1 MAGKLEKAVEIY
13 RSLGYEETDF
23 EDILNLGTGSSEEQ
37 KIAREGLKSGEW
49 LEFKQLSENTYGFVP
64 VVDVDLGKL
73 AIFAIRV
80 GVDAK
85 RAAHVLRQGSEV
97 ALKAV
102 EARGETYA
110 MNFIK
115 AACTSNRRI
124 WEHSLSVLGTLALN
138 LVHQM
143 NLDIPESVEYM
154 KDWAAVAAM
163 VLGSERKEQNFDEG
177 FAPAKEDIIRRFME
191 HIEMG
196 ISVNVP
202 STGPFSKV
210 LIWGVENNVLTK
222 EAAMEQVFYALNI
235 AQRPGDRKEL
245 MNVLEQIGLTDDDI
259 RSRTETII
267 PLLGLGETALLERFA
282 PVLIE
287 SASEDLLYQVLI
299 SCSFA
304 KVKKIKKLILNA
316 TLKREKPK
324 SAKEYEEWLLLYKQD
339 EDKSISKLADSLEK
353 AWGLELEKEDVKEE
367 VQGLWRETPKLWEL
381 PEFEIGEI
389 SSEALTDLV
398 AVISKRKEC
407 VEDITFE
414 RFIAM
419 ANNIAY
425 KKPDEAKMS
434 LAGIPNND
442 SSGIWALGRWAKN
455 IENNICPDSMR
466 KVWSGENEALKI
478 VYGELLYTRNIV
490 LFASIDKWPCLLSTP
505 SYEDL
510 SIGLSDLVNRLLIY
524 KNENLSYVSEPDLQ
538 LALTRLDIDSVTE
551 KDVKEY
557 LEKLNDINLKIL
569 LPSGELLRD
578 EYGNDISVGEII
590 VEYLKDPYIEPEF
603 IPGKTSSWKVELDMP
618 KSLKALP
625 NRFSYSNDSMF
636 SMFPTWGDYAL
647 TAVHRDCEVYHGQ
660 GIILRQIARRR
671 KPITK
676 GALMNWLAIESNLSD
691 ENAEDV
697 INATQEAWE
706 RGLLLPD
713 TADISYLDWNGDTP
727 SNLASM
733 ALSME
738 CMAKDGML
746 SVVWQAAC
754 DTVEVSLGA
763 PRMLTGTAEVVKFLR
778 DYLDEVIIAVQN
790 KFAPNSVL
798 EMKAVKNLAAKS
810 GASKAVGYAKE
821 IVNKLKSFDTEIIKE
836 PENSEEASDTPIS
849 KNDFDE
855 VWVTLPEPKTLIPDN
870 VSMSVKAVEIRK
882 NEKVFQFNL
891 NLPDVPEYEYQVT
904 IAGWIYGLRNEGQ
917 VSAFKANHNG
927 EIIDEEE
934 KSVWLHYD
942 NIKKKIVV
950 SRFRNWRNEE
960 NGPLKGEPTPYS
972 KVLLTIAVALLAQD
986 GEGIYG
992 AKSLAKELIKSG
1004 ELNVNTLR
1012 DITRELLLHEDI
1024 SPAKLVRVV
1033 EKEREL
1039 LSVFWVM
1046 LSECIKYAGA
1056 KTVKDNKPPVW
1067 INRIL
1072 DICIYYA
1079 DYLKEA
1085 AGRGFISAK
1094 DAKWQGLLEIANSSA
1109 KSAAIKKAKIL
1120 VKILGLRE

>member
-1 MAGKLEKAVEIY
+1 MSSKLEKAVEIY

-37 KIAREGLKSGEW
+37 KIAREGLKAGEW
-49 LEFKQLSENTYGFVP
+49 LEIKQLSENTYGFVP

-80 GVDAK
+80 GVDTK
-85 RAAHVLRQGSEV
+85 RAAHILRQGSEV
-97 ALKAV
+97 ALKAI
-102 EARGETYA
+102 ESRGETYA

-124 WEHSLSVLGTLALN
+124 WEHSLSVLGTLAIN

-154 KDWAAVAAM
+154 KDWAAAAAT

-222 EAAMEQVFYALNI
+222 EATMEQVFYALNI

-304 KVKKIKKLILNA
+304 KVKKIKKMILNA
-316 TLKREKPK
+316 ALKREKPK

-367 VQGLWRETPKLWEL
+367 LQGLWRETPKLWEL

-389 SSEALTDLV
+389 SPEALTDLV
-398 AVISKRKEC
+398 AVISERKEC

-414 RFIAM
+414 RLIAM

-425 KKPDEAKMS
+425 KNPNEAKMS
-434 LAGIPNND
+434 LAGISNND
-442 SSGIWALGRWAKN
+442 SSGILALGIWAKN
-455 IENNICPDSMR
+455 QENNIYPDRMR
-466 KVWSGENEALKI
+466 EVWDGEKQVLRI
-478 VYGELLYTRNIV
+478 VYGELLYTRRLV

-557 LEKLNDINLKIL
+557 IEKLNDINLKIL
-569 LPSGELLRD
+569 LPSGELLQD
-578 EYGNDISVGEII
+578 ECGNDISAGEII

-603 IPGKTSSWKVELDMP
+603 IPGKTSCWKVELDMP

-625 NRFSYSNDSMF
+625 NRFSYRNDSMF

-660 GIILRQIARRR
+660 GVILRQIARRR

-763 PRMLTGTAEVVKFLR
+763 PRMLTGTVEVVKFLR

-810 GASKAVGYAKE
+810 GASKAVDYAKE

-960 NGPLKGEPTPYS
+960 NGPLKGESTPYS
-972 KVLLTIAVALLAQD
+972 KTLLTIAVALLAQD
-986 GEGIYG
+986 GESIYG
-992 AKSLAKELIKSG
+992 AKSLTKELVKTG

-1085 AGRGFISAK
+1085 AGRGFIPAK
-1094 DAKWQGLLEIANSSA
+1094 VAKWQGLLEIANSTA
-1109 KSAAIKKAKIL
+1109 KSTAIKKAKSL
-1120 VKILGLRE
+1120 AKIFGIA

>member
-1 MAGKLEKAVEIY
+1 M
-13 RSLGYEETDF
+13 
-23 EDILNLGTGSSEEQ
+23 
-37 KIAREGLKSGEW
+37 
-49 LEFKQLSENTYGFVP
+49 
-64 VVDVDLGKL
+64 
-73 AIFAIRV
+73 
-80 GVDAK
+80 
-85 RAAHVLRQGSEV
+85 
-97 ALKAV
+97 
-102 EARGETYA
+102 
-110 MNFIK
+110 
-115 AACTSNRRI
+115 
-124 WEHSLSVLGTLALN
+124 
-138 LVHQM
+138 
-143 NLDIPESVEYM
+143 
-154 KDWAAVAAM
+154 
-163 VLGSERKEQNFDEG
+163 
-177 FAPAKEDIIRRFME
+177 
-191 HIEMG
+191 
-196 ISVNVP
+196 
-202 STGPFSKV
+202 
-210 LIWGVENNVLTK
+210 
-222 EAAMEQVFYALNI
+222 
-235 AQRPGDRKEL
+235 
-245 MNVLEQIGLTDDDI
+245 
-259 RSRTETII
+259 
-267 PLLGLGETALLERFA
+267 
-282 PVLIE
+282 
-287 SASEDLLYQVLI
+287 
-299 SCSFA
+299 
-304 KVKKIKKLILNA
+304 
-316 TLKREKPK
+316 
-324 SAKEYEEWLLLYKQD
+324 
-339 EDKSISKLADSLEK
+339 
-353 AWGLELEKEDVKEE
+353 
-367 VQGLWRETPKLWEL
+367 
-381 PEFEIGEI
+381 
-389 SSEALTDLV
+389 
-398 AVISKRKEC
+398 
-407 VEDITFE
+407 
-414 RFIAM
+414 
-419 ANNIAY
+419 
-425 KKPDEAKMS
+425 
-434 LAGIPNND
+434 
-442 SSGIWALGRWAKN
+442 
-455 IENNICPDSMR
+455 
-466 KVWSGENEALKI
+466 
-478 VYGELLYTRNIV
+478 
-490 LFASIDKWPCLLSTP
+490 
-505 SYEDL
+505 
-510 SIGLSDLVNRLLIY
+510 
-524 KNENLSYVSEPDLQ
+524 
-538 LALTRLDIDSVTE
+538 
-551 KDVKEY
+551 
-557 LEKLNDINLKIL
+557 KIL
-569 LPSGELLRD
+569 LPSGELLQD
-578 EYGNDISVGEII
+578 ECGNDISAGEII

-603 IPGKTSSWKVELDMP
+603 IPGKTSCWKVELDMP

-676 GALMNWLAIESNLSD
+676 GALMNWLAIESNLID

-706 RGLLLPD
+706 RGLLLPE
-713 TADISYLDWNGDTP
+713 TADISYLDWNGDVP

-778 DYLDEVIIAVQN
+778 DYLDEVVMAVQN
-790 KFAPNSVL
+790 KLAPNSVL

-836 PENSEEASDTPIS
+836 SENSEEASDTLIS

-870 VSMSVKAVEIRK
+870 VPMSVKAVEIRK
-882 NEKVFQFNL
+882 NEKVFQFYL

-917 VSAFKANHNG
+917 VSAFRANHNG

-934 KSVWLHYD
+934 KAVWLHYD

-960 NGPLKGEPTPYS
+960 NGPLKGESTPYS
-972 KVLLTIAVALLAQD
+972 KTLLTIAVALLAQD
-986 GEGIYG
+986 GESIYG
-992 AKSLAKELIKSG
+992 AKSLTKELIKTG
-1004 ELNVNTLR
+1004 ELNVESLR

-1056 KTVKDNKPPVW
+1056 KTVKENKPPVW